1 MEIGDRE
8 NLAYSSTIVTYGRGM
23 GLVIETGHETEIGKI
38 ATSIATVGDEQTP
51 LQRKLAKLSKTL
63 GILVLVICA
72 VVLGVGV
79 LYKHDPR
86 EMFMTAISLAVAA
99 VPEGLPAIVTIV
111 LSIGMGKMAEKNA
124 IVKKLLAVETLGT
137 TTVICSDKT
146 GTLTQN
152 EMTVVKVFTDGH
164 VYDVSG
170 TGYSPEGDVTRKDA
184 KVTIEEDENL
194 KMLSSIAALTNDAKL
209 QVKGGEA
216 SIIGDPTEGA
226 LLTFAEKAGNGLKE
240 LYNNFDRIEE
250 IPFDSDRK
258 MMTTFHDKIFD
269 DITSFTKGAPDV
281 VLERCSKILI
291 DGKEVDLDEKLREEI
306 LSKNSEFARS
316 ALRLSL
322 IHI

>member
-1 MEIGDRE
+1 
-8 NLAYSSTIVTYGRGM
+8 
-23 GLVIETGHETEIGKI
+23 
-38 ATSIATVGDEQTP
+38 
-51 LQRKLAKLSKTL
+51 
-63 GILVLVICA
+63 
-72 VVLGVGV
+72 
-79 LYKHDPR
+79 
-86 EMFMTAISLAVAA
+86 
-99 VPEGLPAIVTIV
+99 
-111 LSIGMGKMAEKNA
+111 MGKMAEKNA

-194 KMLSSIAALTNDAKL
+194 KILSSIAALTNDAKL

-240 LYNNFDRIEE
+240 LYNNFD
-250 IPFDSDRK
+250 D
-258 MMTTFHDKIFD
+258 
-269 DITSFTKGAPDV
+269 
-281 VLERCSKILI
+281 
-291 DGKEVDLDEKLREEI
+291 
-306 LSKNSEFARS
+306 
-316 ALRLSL
+316 
-322 IHI
+322 

>member
-1 MEIGDRE
+1 M
-8 NLAYSSTIVTYGRGM
+8 
-23 GLVIETGHETEIGKI
+23 
-38 ATSIATVGDEQTP
+38 
-51 LQRKLAKLSKTL
+51 
-63 GILVLVICA
+63 
-72 VVLGVGV
+72 VLGVGV

-194 KMLSSIAALTNDAKL
+194 KILSSIAALTNDAKPVSYTHL
-209 QVKGGEA
+209 TL
-216 SIIGDPTEGA
+216 PT
-226 LLTFAEKAGNGLKE
+226 T
-240 LYNNFDRIEE
+240 R
-250 IPFDSDRK
+250 
-258 MMTTFHDKIFD
+258 
-269 DITSFTKGAPDV
+269 
-281 VLERCSKILI
+281 
-291 DGKEVDLDEKLREEI
+291 
-306 LSKNSEFARS
+306 
-316 ALRLSL
+316 
-322 IHI
+322 